1 MRVKERSFRMK
12 KLKKMYHQ
20 YTHTIKNVKSPLFR
34 RKIIPDGNRDLYKR
48 MQNTRNGSNVN
59 KYDIFII

>member
-20 YTHTIKNVKSPLFR
+20 YTHTLRNVKSPLFR

-48 MQNTRNGSNVN
+48 MQNTRSVAM
-59 KYDIFII
+59 